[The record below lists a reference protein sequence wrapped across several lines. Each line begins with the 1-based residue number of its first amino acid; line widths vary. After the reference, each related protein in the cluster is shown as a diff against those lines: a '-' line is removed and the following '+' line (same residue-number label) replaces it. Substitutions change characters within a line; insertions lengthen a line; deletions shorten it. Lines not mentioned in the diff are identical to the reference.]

1 MRKLK
6 RLNHKTCRL
15 ISSTE
20 QPAPNRS
27 LKTTINPMYNNPNSP
42 DNYKHFT
49 VKESAKLLEFLLDN
63 MNESRNKV
71 NATLQGRGVKVGG
84 KTTTQFDFQLQPG
97 MDVAVSK
104 SKRNQYTLKSRYVKI
119 VYEDQWLVVVE
130 KNIGILSM
138 AAGHSSLN
146 VKAVLDDYFAKSR
159 QRCRAH
165 VVHRLDRDTSGL
177 MVYAKDIDTEQILEH
192 NWHDIVY
199 DRRYVAVVSGEM
211 EEEGGTIENWLKDN
225 KAYITY
231 SSPVDNGGK
240 YAVTHFHVL
249 DRTTEH
255 SLVEY
260 KLETGRKNQIRVHSA
275 DMGHPVCGDIK
286 YGNGD
291 DPLHRL
297 CLHAYM
303 LCFWHPVTRK
313 RMEFETPIPAAFRHL
328 FK

>member
-1 MRKLK
+1 MEQDDTL
-6 RLNHKTCRL
+6 LNFL
-15 ISSTE
+15 
-20 QPAPNRS
+20 
-27 LKTTINPMYNNPNSP
+27 LNN
-42 DNYKHFT
+42 
-49 VKESAKLLEFLLDN
+49 VKESRSKI
-63 MNESRNKV
+63 K
-71 NATLQGRGVKVGG
+71 ATLQGRGIKVDG
-84 KTTTQFDFQLQPG
+84 KTVTQFDYPVKAG
-97 MDVAVSK
+97 TKIDVSK
-104 SKRNQYTLKSRYVKI
+104 TKRNNDKLKSRYLKI
-119 VYEDQWLVVVE
+119 VYEDQYLVVIE

-138 AAGHSSLN
+138 AAGHKSLN
-146 VKAVLDDYFAKSR
+146 VKAVLDDYFKKTR
-159 QRCRAH
+159 QRCTAH

-177 MVYAKDIDTEQILEH
+177 MIYAKDMETEQILEH
-192 NWHDIVY
+192 NWHDIVF

-211 EEEGGTIENWLKDN
+211 EQDEGTIENWLKDN

-240 YAVTHFHVL
+240 YAITHYRVL

-291 DPLHRL
+291 DPIHRL

-303 LCFWHPVTRK
+303 LCFYHPHTGEP
-313 RMEFETPIPAAFRHL
+313 MEFQTMIPAPFRHI

>member
-1 MRKLK
+1 MKY
-6 RLNHKTCRL
+6 NYGY
-15 ISSTE
+15 
-20 QPAPNRS
+20 NR
-27 LKTTINPMYNNPNSP
+27 PG
-42 DNYKHFT
+42 DYKHLV
-49 VKESAKLLEFLLDN
+49 VKEPKPLLEFLLAN
-63 MNESRNKV
+63 LSESRTKV
-71 NATLQGRGVKVGG
+71 KATLQGRGIKVDG
-84 KTTTQFDFQLQPG
+84 KCVTQFDFLLQPG
-97 MDVAVSK
+97 MKVAVSQ
-104 SKRNQYTLKSRYVKI
+104 SKRNQSAFKSRYVKI
-119 VYEDQWLVVVE
+119 VYEDRWLVVVE
-130 KNIGILSM
+130 KNVGILSM

-146 VKAVLDDYFAKSR
+146 VKSVLDDYFSKRR
-159 QRCRAH
+159 QKCRAH

-177 MVYAKDIDTEQILEH
+177 MVYAKDMETEQIFEH

-199 DRRYVAVVSGEM
+199 DRRYVAIVSGEM
-211 EEEGGTIENWLKDN
+211 MDDGGTIANWLKDN

-260 KLETGRKNQIRVHSA
+260 RLETGRKNQIRVHSA
-275 DMGHPVCGDIK
+275 DMGHPVCGDVK

-303 LCFWHPVTRK
+303 LCFTHPITHE
-313 RMEFETPIPAAFRHL
+313 RMEFQTQIPTAF
-328 FK
+328 KQVMKK